1 MQRAERHIKI
11 NDKNLDEL
19 CFLSKNLYNYCNYI
33 LRQVYINRHDN
44 LDPEIINL
52 IESFTIKK
60 IKDNEEIEKIYYK
73 IKEYKLTTHLAKT
86 NQKDYRSLPAQT
98 SQQIIKLLYKNWNSF
113 FKSIKDYHVHPNE
126 CKGIPNLPKYKHKT
140 GGRNVVIFTSQ
151 VLKINDGNI
160 NFPKMVNLKPLKT
173 KVKNINQVRI
183 IPQATCYVIEVVY
196 TITPQELDFN
206 NNNYLSIDLGLNNL
220 ATCVNNVGKTFIING
235 KIIKSIN
242 HFYNKIKSK
251 LQKYVGDKGTSNKIN
266 RLTFKR
272 NNQIQNYLHQTSR
285 FIINYCIEHKIKNV
299 VIGYNKNW
307 KNKINIGKRN
317 NQNFVNIPHAKL
329 ISMIKYK
336 ADEVGI
342 NVITHE
348 ESYTS
353 KCDSLALEPIKK
365 HEKYL
370 GKRIK
375 RGLFQSNTGKLINA
389 DVNGSIN
396 ILRKVIQNEK
406 IISDLLDR
414 GFVLN
419 PIRIN
424 LINKTIKNFNTFNS
438 FDNMRNYNG

>member
-1 MQRAERHIKI
+1 MQRVERHIKI
-11 NDKNLDEL
+11 NDKNLDKL

-52 IESFTIKK
+52 IECFTIKK
-60 IKDNEEIEKIYYK
+60 INKETKEEIEKIYYK
-73 IKEYKLTTHLAKT
+73 IKEYKLTSYLAKI
-86 NQKDYRSLPAQT
+86 NQNDYRSLPAQT
-98 SQQIIKLLYKNWNSF
+98 SQQIIKLLYQNWNSF
-113 FKSIKDYHVHPNE
+113 YKSIKDYYNNPNKY
-126 CKGIPNLPKYKHKT
+126 KGRPNLPKYKHKT
-140 GGRNVVIFTSQ
+140 GGRNVVIFTNQ
-151 VLKINDGNI
+151 NVKLKGRHI
-160 NFPKMVNLKPLKT
+160 NFPSMVNMMPLKT
-173 KVKNINQVRI
+173 NVKNINQVRI

-196 TITPQELDFN
+196 TIDKKELDLN
-206 NNNYLSIDLGLNNL
+206 DNNYLSIDLGLNNL

-251 LQKYVGDKGTSNKIN
+251 LQKYVGDKGNSNKIN
-266 RLTFKR
+266 KLTFKR

-307 KNKINIGKRN
+307 KNEINIGKRN
-317 NQNFVNIPHAKL
+317 NQNFVSIPHAKL

-336 ADEVGI
+336 AGEVGI
-342 NVITHE
+342 IVVEHE

-353 KCDSLALEPIKK
+353 KCDSLALEIIKK

-375 RGLFQSNTGKLINA
+375 RGLFQSYTGKLINA

-419 PIRIN
+419 PIRIQPY
-424 LINKTIKNFNTFNS
+424 K
-438 FDNMRNYNG
+438 